1 MKKLISTLN
10 AAALPDSSSVPEWI
24 RLPYADVPYN
34 RKGIV
39 GTQKL
44 DKPIALALIEWFKG
58 ELVSNPKLAAG
69 LPFYVGHPDFFT
81 TPEEEMEWVRNQPPA
96 IGWIKELRATED
108 ALEMRVEWT
117 DEGSKLVLSKTY
129 KFFSPYL
136 LNELVGSSTYIP
148 RMMKSC
154 GLSNTPN
161 WPMPPMVNADT
172 STGGEQESGMT
183 LLESLIALL
192 GDTAITTDD
201 QVVEKVKG
209 LIAAAASSKQ
219 EAETATANAESAKAK
234 EGATRKEFATHIVN
248 AAVARGA
255 ILQDHATSR
264 VEDMINAGDFVSKVK
279 EVNSLP
285 ALMKTASAVSDAAK
299 SRVASVTSQRSQ
311 ILSAVNAEMK
321 KSGVSYDAAFS
332 FVQSTQPGLFSAT
345 V

>member
-1 MKKLISTLN
+1 MKKLAPTLN
-10 AAALPDSSSVPEWI
+10 AAALPEGTAVPEWI
-24 RLPYADVPYN
+24 KLPYANVPYN
-34 RKGIV
+34 RNGIV

-44 DKPIALALIEWFKG
+44 DKSIALELIEWFKG
-58 ELVSNPKLAAG
+58 ELATNPKLAAG
-69 LPFYVGHPDFFT
+69 LPFYVGHPDFFSNPT
-81 TPEEEMEWVRNQPPA
+81 EEMQWVRNQPPA
-96 IGWIKELRATED
+96 IGWVKELRATDE
-108 ALEMRVEWT
+108 ALELRVEWT
-117 DEGSKLVLSKTY
+117 DEGAKLVLSKTY

-136 LNELVGSSTYIP
+136 LNELVGSATYIP

-192 GDTAITTDD
+192 GDPAITTDD

-219 EAETATANAESAKAK
+219 EASTATANAESAKAK
-234 EGATRKEFATHIVN
+234 EVATRKEFATHIVN
-248 AAVARGA
+248 AAIARGA

-285 ALMKTASAVSDAAK
+285 PLMKTASEVSDAAK
-299 SRVASVTSQRSQ
+299 TRVSTVASQRGQ
-311 ILSAVNAEMK
+311 IVAAVNAEMQ
-321 KSGVSYDAAFS
+321 KSGISYNAAFEL
-332 FVQSTQPGLFSAT
+332 VQRTQPALFAT
-345 V
+345 A